1 MYDEKEM
8 ATTIKGKNQL
18 KQKHKCGT
26 CLDSQTHS
34 KPG

>member
-8 ATTIKGKNQL
+8 ATIKGKNQL